1 MSQQKASSLRYA
13 YYPGCSLEATAREYD
28 LSVRAVC
35 SHLGIELAELSDW
48 NCCGAS
54 SGHSTNRRLA
64 CNLAGRNLALA
75 EEMGMDIAV
84 ACPACYVRLRSAQNE
99 MKQDKAYRDEL
110 MRVTALSYRGEYGTR
125 HLLDIICNDVSLENL
140 KSKVVR
146 PLNGLKLA
154 AYYGCYLVRPTEL
167 TAFDDPENPQC
178 LDALLDTLGAE
189 VRDWSGKV
197 DCCGGSLSLSKRDI
211 ASQMVGEL
219 AEMARRAGAEAM
231 VTACPLCHANL
242 EMRQRS
248 INGNKLPVF
257 YFTELIGLASGIAET
272 RSWLKKH
279 LISPSGLLD
288 SLGL

>member
-1 MSQQKASSLRYA
+1 MRYA

-35 SHLGIELAELSDW
+35 DHLGIELAEIPDW

-64 CNLAGRNLALA
+64 STLAGRNLALA
-75 EEMGMDIAV
+75 EEMKMDIAV
-84 ACPACYVRLRSAQNE
+84 ACPACYIRLRSAQNE
-99 MKQDKAYRDEL
+99 MKQDKKLRDEL
-110 MRVTALSYRGEYGTR
+110 TRSADLSYDARYSTR
-125 HLLDIICNDVSLENL
+125 HLLDIICNEIGLENL
-140 KSKVVR
+140 KNKVVK
-146 PLNGLKLA
+146 PLHGLKLA
-154 AYYGCYLVRPTEL
+154 AYYGCYLVRPPDVV
-167 TAFDDPENPQC
+167 AFDDPENPQC
-178 LDALLDTLGAE
+178 LDTLLDTLGAE

-219 AEMARRAGAEAM
+219 TEMARRAGAEAM

-242 EMRQRS
+242 EMRQRGL
-248 INGNKLPVF
+248 NGNKLPVF
-257 YFTELIGLASGIAET
+257 YFTELIGLALGIKET
-272 RSWLKKH
+272 RSWFKKH
-279 LISPSGLLD
+279 LISPSGLLT